1 MRGKANMNYPD
12 HSLTAQRPGPERVA
26 VIGGSLML
34 LLLMLPLL
42 FWLDG
47 RAWSNGR
54 VPDCDS
60 LPVLAE
66 LRRVYPK
73 VAQARLTSAIR
84 DVHSVGMDR
93 RLGHRMCY
101 GRVGVGDEARRLKFA
116 VSYQNDANDSV
127 RIELVTD

>member
-1 MRGKANMNYPD
+1 MNYPD

-34 LLLMLPLL
+34 LLLLLPLL

-47 RAWSNGR
+47 RAWGNEG

-66 LRRVYPK
+66 LRKVYPQ
-73 VAQARLTSAIR
+73 VVHAPLTAVIR
-84 DVHSVGMDR
+84 DVRSVGMDR

-101 GRVGVGDEARRLKFA
+101 GRVGEGDEMRRLKFA
-116 VSYQNDANDSV
+116 VSYQSDANDSV
-127 RIELVTD
+127 RIELVAD